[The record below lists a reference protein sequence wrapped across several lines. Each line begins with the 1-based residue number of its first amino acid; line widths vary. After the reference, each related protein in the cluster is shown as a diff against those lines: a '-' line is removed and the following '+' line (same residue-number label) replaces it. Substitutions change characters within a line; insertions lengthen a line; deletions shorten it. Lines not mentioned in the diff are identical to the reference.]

1 MQDLEEQALSPA
13 ALQQG
18 YRWSA
23 ESVGVD
29 EQQELNL
36 SLQTLLAPRVNHD
49 LTFAEVC
56 HS

>member
-1 MQDLEEQALSPA
+1 MQDLDEQALSPT

-29 EQQELNL
+29 EQQELKL
-36 SLQTLLAPRVNHD
+36 SLQTLLAPGANDD

-56 HS
+56 QS